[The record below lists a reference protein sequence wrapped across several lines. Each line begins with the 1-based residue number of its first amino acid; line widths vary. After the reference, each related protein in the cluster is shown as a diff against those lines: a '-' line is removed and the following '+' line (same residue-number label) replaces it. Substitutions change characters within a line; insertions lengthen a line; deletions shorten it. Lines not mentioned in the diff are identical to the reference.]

1 MAVQTVG
8 ALQLWSPH
16 ACSFMLPLG
25 HLLLRPLA
33 AKVTVIDSVGRV
45 LPIILGV
52 KVHREARCNAII
64 EAIKPQL
71 HPPFDAAIE
80 TLLVTETY
88 GMAYYSD
95 SVPRLIPE
103 STEMND
109 RFHLSHQ
116 LILYRQGLPW
126 EQGACR
132 AQGGRVGQ
140 GWGGTWV

>member
-1 MAVQTVG
+1 MPP
-8 ALQLWSPH
+8 SP
-16 ACSFMLPLG
+16 
-25 HLLLRPLA
+25 RPLA

-52 KVHREARCNAII
+52 KVHKDARCNAII

-109 RFHLSHQ
+109 RFHSSHQ
-116 LILYRQGLPW
+116 LILYRQGLLW
-126 EQGACR
+126 ADRGCR
-132 AQGGRVGQ
+132 VLGRWVG
-140 GWGGTWV
+140 